1 MYLGKCEGLDCAVSP
16 SAPNSSVLITG
27 QSGSGKSCRQNQIE
41 LAEVQSGNT
50 VIVLD
55 VSQNHNEKD
64 IFSPISY
71 EYKQHL
77 NRIDAVK
84 DGIGINLL
92 SPISNQQG
100 QSESYVNLVNSNV
113 YAFSSARRMGVG
125 QQAILREAIE
135 MAIASKNKNQNLSD
149 EAALR
154 MAFSEKKKNTKWQVV
169 YQRLWIVLNCGVL
182 RSGEKHTLGQKVN
195 ILDLSGLDILSAET
209 VAEAVLSY
217 FWRMAYNQGFPKDFG
232 KVTIVVDEFQ
242 HLSVKAYSA
251 LSMILREGRKFGLS
265 IILTTQSLNIFS
277 DAELSMIKQA
287 ATHLCF
293 RPADNE
299 LTQVAKMIDPS
310 KKEYWRNKFS
320 GLKRGQCLGV
330 GSLDV
335 SGNYIQRPLLL
346 T

>member
-1 MYLGKCEGLDCAVSP
+1 MYLGKCEGLDCIVSP
-16 SAPNSSVLITG
+16 VAPNSSVLITG

-41 LAEVQSGNT
+41 LAEVQSGKT
-50 VIVLD
+50 IIVLD
-55 VSQNHNEKD
+55 ISQNHNEKD
-64 IFSPISY
+64 IYNPISNK
-71 EYKQHL
+71 YKRYL
-77 NRIDAVK
+77 NRIDATK

-100 QSESYVNLVNSNV
+100 QSESYVNFVNSNV

-135 MAIASKNKNQNLSD
+135 MAIASKNKNHNLSD
-149 EAALR
+149 EDALR

-169 YQRLWIVLNCGVL
+169 YQRLWTILNCGVL
-182 RSGEKHTLGQKVN
+182 RSGEKHIYGQKIN

-217 FWRMAYNQGFPKDFG
+217 FWRMAYNHGFPKDFG

-242 HLSVKAYSA
+242 HLSVKAHSA
-251 LSMILREGRKFGLS
+251 LSMILREGRKFGLTLL
-265 IILTTQSLNIFS
+265 LTTQSLNTFS
-277 DAELSMIKQA
+277 NAELSMIKQA

-293 RPADNE
+293 RPVDNE
-299 LTQVAKMIDPS
+299 LTQIAKMIDPS
-310 KKEYWRNKFS
+310 KKEYWRSKLM

-335 SGNYIQRPLLL
+335 NGNSIQRPLLL
-346 T
+346 I

>member
-77 NRIDAVK
+77 NRIDAAK

-113 YAFSSARRMGVG
+113 YAF
-125 QQAILREAIE
+125 
-135 MAIASKNKNQNLSD
+135 
-149 EAALR
+149 
-154 MAFSEKKKNTKWQVV
+154 
-169 YQRLWIVLNCGVL
+169 
-182 RSGEKHTLGQKVN
+182 
-195 ILDLSGLDILSAET
+195 
-209 VAEAVLSY
+209 
-217 FWRMAYNQGFPKDFG
+217 
-232 KVTIVVDEFQ
+232 
-242 HLSVKAYSA
+242 
-251 LSMILREGRKFGLS
+251 
-265 IILTTQSLNIFS
+265 
-277 DAELSMIKQA
+277 
-287 ATHLCF
+287 
-293 RPADNE
+293 
-299 LTQVAKMIDPS
+299 
-310 KKEYWRNKFS
+310 
-320 GLKRGQCLGV
+320 
-330 GSLDV
+330 
-335 SGNYIQRPLLL
+335 
-346 T
+346 